1 MFFQYPLLQS
11 KDYNISISY
20 SSVKIKMDNPF
31 KLLHNTYQSI
41 LRVQQML
48 EWIEILLR
56 QVPPGGAMSYFS
68 YLIVLIPKIFFLP
81 SFSTQQKS
89 HRKSLHPR
97 HSKVWT
103 GSCCISPFFLN
114 PVCHLP
120 VAGERQKHIENTWL
134 VWVCI
139 HDYKS

>member
-1 MFFQYPLLQS
+1 MFFKYPLVQS

-31 KLLHNTYQSI
+31 KSLHNTYQSI

-56 QVPPGGAMSYFS
+56 QVLPGGEMCCFS
-68 YLIVLIPKIFFLP
+68 YLIVLNPKIFFLS
-81 SFSTQQKS
+81 SFSNQQKS

-97 HSKVWT
+97 HSKFLT
-103 GSCCISPFFLN
+103 GSCCISPFLLN
-114 PVCHLP
+114 PTCHLP
-120 VAGERQKHIENTWL
+120 AAG
-134 VWVCI
+134 
-139 HDYKS
+139 

>member
-31 KLLHNTYQSI
+31 KSLHNTYQNI

-56 QVPPGGAMSYFS
+56 QVYQEGQC
-68 YLIVLIPKIFFLP
+68 VVFLP
-81 SFSTQQKS
+81 NYPQS
-89 HRKSLHPR
+89 
-97 HSKVWT
+97 
-103 GSCCISPFFLN
+103 
-114 PVCHLP
+114 
-120 VAGERQKHIENTWL
+120 
-134 VWVCI
+134 
-139 HDYKS
+139 

>member
-1 MFFQYPLLQS
+1 MFFKYPLFQS

-31 KLLHNTYQSI
+31 KSLHNTYQSI

-56 QVPPGGAMSYFS
+56 QVLPGRAMCCFS
-68 YLIVLIPKIFFLP
+68 YLIVLNPKIFFLS
-81 SFSTQQKS
+81 SFSNQQKS

-97 HSKVWT
+97 HSKFLT
-103 GSCCISPFFLN
+103 GSCCISPFLLN
-114 PVCHLP
+114 PTCHLP
-120 VAGERQKHIENTWL
+120 AAG
-134 VWVCI
+134 
-139 HDYKS
+139 

>member
-31 KLLHNTYQSI
+31 KSLHNTYQSI

-97 HSKVWT
+97 HSKFWT
-103 GSCCISPFFLN
+103 GFCYMSPFFFFKSS
-114 PVCHLP
+114 LP
-120 VAGERQKHIENTWL
+120 SPCSWRKTETHCEHMTCMSL
-134 VWVCI
+134 
-139 HDYKS
+139 YP

>member
-31 KLLHNTYQSI
+31 KSLHNTYQSI

-48 EWIEILLR
+48 EWKEILLR
-56 QVPPGGAMSYFS
+56 QVPPGGAMSCFS

-81 SFSTQQKS
+81 SSVPNRNPTENHYIQDTQNFG
-89 HRKSLHPR
+89 LAFAALA
-97 HSKVWT
+97 HS
-103 GSCCISPFFLN
+103 C
-114 PVCHLP
+114 
-120 VAGERQKHIENTWL
+120 
-134 VWVCI
+134 
-139 HDYKS
+139 